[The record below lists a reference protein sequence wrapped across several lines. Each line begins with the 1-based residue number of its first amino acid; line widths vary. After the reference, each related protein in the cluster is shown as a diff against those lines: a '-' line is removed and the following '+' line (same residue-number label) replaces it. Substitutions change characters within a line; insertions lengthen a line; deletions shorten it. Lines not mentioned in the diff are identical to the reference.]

1 MALPEHAEGSWGD
14 VKPRKF
20 LIGGNW
26 KSNGD
31 MKFVSTFPNEVLNV
45 AKFDP
50 KLMDVVVAPTEIH
63 LTEALRNVKNNVHI
77 ASQDVSQYGRGAF
90 TGAVTADQIK
100 DLGIKWTLTGH
111 SERRNL
117 FHESD
122 EIVALKT
129 KIALDNNMSVLL
141 CIGELLDERENG
153 KTNEVNA
160 RQLAAV
166 AK

>member
-1 MALPEHAEGSWGD
+1 
-14 VKPRKF
+14 
-20 LIGGNW
+20 
-26 KSNGD
+26 
-31 MKFVSTFPNEVLNV
+31 
-45 AKFDP
+45 
-50 KLMDVVVAPTEIH
+50 MDVVVAPTEIH
-63 LTEALRNVKNNVHI
+63 LTEALRNVKNNIHV

-100 DLGIKWTLTGH
+100 DLGINWTLTGH
-111 SERRNL
+111 SERRTL

-129 KIALDNNMSVLL
+129 KIALENNLCVLL
-141 CIGELLDERENG
+141 CIGELLDDRESG
-153 KTNEVNA
+153 RTNEVNA

>member
-31 MKFVSTFPNEVLNV
+31 MKFVHSFPNEVLN
-45 AKFDP
+45 AARFDP

-63 LTEALRNVKNNVHI
+63 LTKALTNVKNNIHV
-77 ASQDVSQYGRGAF
+77 ASQDVSQFGRGAF

-100 DLGIKWTLTGH
+100 DLGINWTLTGH
-111 SERRNL
+111 SERRTL

-129 KIALDNNMSVLL
+129 RIALENNMSVIL
-141 CIGELLDERENG
+141 CIGELLNERESG
-153 KTNEVNA
+153 RTNEVNA
-160 RQLAAV
+160 HQLEAV
-166 AK
+166 

>member
-31 MKFVSTFPNEVLNV
+31 MKFVHSFPNEVLN
-45 AKFDP
+45 AARFDP

-63 LTEALRNVKNNVHI
+63 LTKALTNVKNNINV
-77 ASQDVSQYGRGAF
+77 ASQDVSQFGRGAF

-100 DLGIKWTLTGH
+100 DLGINWTLTGH
-111 SERRNL
+111 SERRTL

-129 KIALDNNMSVLL
+129 RIALENNLSVIL
-141 CIGELLDERENG
+141 CIGELLNERESG
-153 KTNEVNA
+153 RTTEVNA

-166 AK
+166 